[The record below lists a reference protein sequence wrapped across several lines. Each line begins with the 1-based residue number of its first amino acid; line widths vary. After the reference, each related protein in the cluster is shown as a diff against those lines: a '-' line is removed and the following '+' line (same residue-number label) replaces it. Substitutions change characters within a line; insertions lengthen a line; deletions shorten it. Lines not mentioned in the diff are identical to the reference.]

1 VRLPNESNRLA
12 IVGATGS
19 GKTQAALWHLSMQD
33 FDRRPWLIYNFK
45 TDKSID
51 GIPHAQ
57 PIALDEIPIRPG
69 IYIAH
74 PKPDEELE
82 VADQMWAVWEK
93 QNTGVYIDEGYMVG
107 RQNPAFRALLTQ
119 GRSRQIPMITLSQRP
134 VWLDPFILSESEYYQ
149 IFRLNHLRDR
159 QKVEEF
165 VPNHGDSKIH
175 PVRRRLPEYHSW
187 YYDVGLDKLTA
198 LKPVPEIG
206 KIHQTF
212 DRRLAPVRKTI

>member
-1 VRLPNESNRLA
+1 VRLPDETNRLA

-19 GKTQAALWHLSMQD
+19 GKTQAALWHLSMRD

-57 PIALDEIPIRPG
+57 NIGLDEVPIQAG
-69 IYIAH
+69 IYITH
-74 PKPDEELE
+74 PHPDQGDE
-82 VADQMWAVWEK
+82 VENQMWAVWEK
-93 QNTGVYIDEGYMVG
+93 QNTGIYVDEGYMVG

-119 GRSRQIPMITLSQRP
+119 GRSREIPMITLSQRP

-149 IFRLNHLRDR
+149 VFRLNHLRDR

-165 VPNHGDSKIH
+165 IPNPKDSKIH
-175 PVRRRLPEYHSW
+175 PIRERLPEYHSY
-187 YYDVGLDKLTA
+187 YYDVGLDKLTV
-198 LKPVPEIG
+198 LKPVPDIT
-206 KIHQTF
+206 KIHATF
-212 DRRLAPVRKTI
+212 ERRLARVRKTV